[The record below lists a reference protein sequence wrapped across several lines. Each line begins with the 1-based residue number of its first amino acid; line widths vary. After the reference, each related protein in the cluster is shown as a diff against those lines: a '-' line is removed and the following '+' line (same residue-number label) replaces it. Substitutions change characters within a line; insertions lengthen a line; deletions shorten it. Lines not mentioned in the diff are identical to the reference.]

1 MVVIAGTQARAVER
15 RADIL
20 EAACGL
26 LASGGTAAVTHRQVA
41 EKAGVPNGSIRY
53 YFATRDALLR
63 ACVEDIEARRDAEAQ
78 RALAEASADPDRPS
92 AEVTA
97 QRMLRVITG
106 KGLGDEELRGTL
118 CWLVDTTRENAELAT
133 VLAEER
139 VRLEAQARELLRLSG
154 FTTIPAELVISLG
167 EGVMFKLHVENRSGI
182 ARETVA
188 AMAELL
194 SYRRD

>member
-1 MVVIAGTQARAVER
+1 MVIAGTQARAVER

-20 EAACGL
+20 AAACEL
-26 LASGGTAAVTHRQVA
+26 LAHGGTAAVTHRQVA
-41 EKAGVPNGSIRY
+41 ERAGVPNGSIRY
-53 YFATRDALLR
+53 YFATRDALLT
-63 ACVEDIEARRDAEAQ
+63 ACVEDIESRRDAEA
-78 RALAEASADPDRPS
+78 RRVLAEAAADAARPDP
-92 AEVTA
+92 EVTA

-106 KGLGDEELRGTL
+106 RGLEDAELRGTL

-139 VRLEAQARELLRLSG
+139 IRLEGQARELLRLSG
-154 FTTIPAELVISLG
+154 YTRVPAELVISLG
-167 EGVMFKLHVENRSGI
+167 EGVMFKLHVENRTGI

-194 SYRRD
+194 AYRRG

>member
-1 MVVIAGTQARAVER
+1 MVIAGTQARAVER

-20 EAACGL
+20 AAACEL
-26 LASGGTAAVTHRQVA
+26 LARGGTAAVTHRQVA

-53 YFATRDALLR
+53 YPAARGALLT
-63 ACVEDIEARRDAEAQ
+63 ACVEDIESRRDAEA
-78 RALAEASADPDRPS
+78 RRVLAEAAGDSARPGP
-92 AEVTA
+92 EVTA

-106 KGLGDEELRGTL
+106 RGLEDAGLRGTL

-139 VRLEAQARELLRLSG
+139 IRLEGQARELLRLSG
-154 FTTIPAELVISLG
+154 YTRVPAELVISLG
-167 EGVMFKLHVENRSGI
+167 EGVMFKLHVENRTGI

-194 SYRRD
+194 AYRRG

>member
-1 MVVIAGTQARAVER
+1 MVIAGTQARAVER

-20 EAACGL
+20 AAACEL
-26 LASGGTAAVTHRQVA
+26 LARGGTAAVTHRQVA

-53 YFATRDALLR
+53 YFATRDALLT
-63 ACVEDIEARRDAEAQ
+63 ACVEDIESRRDAEAQ

-118 CWLVDTTRENAELAT
+118 CWLVGTTRENPEL
-133 VLAEER
+133 
-139 VRLEAQARELLRLSG
+139 ARELLRLSG

-167 EGVMFKLHVENRSGI
+167 EGVMFKLHVENRTGI

-194 SYRRD
+194 SYRRG